1 MYFLSSLYRKVGVL
15 YNTKFYANEKTE
27 SQKVQVTHVRG
38 YNIPIVALELNS
50 DS

>member
-1 MYFLSSLYRKVGVL
+1 MPMQWGEEKQLHS
-15 YNTKFYANEKTE
+15 ANEKTE
-27 SQKVQVTHVRG
+27 SQKVQVTHARG